1 MRCNIR
7 LIKISNFLKKDKF
20 KEMDLGWCT
29 NVIFV
34 DQHLEIEYVISVKKI
49 AAHLV

>member
-1 MRCNIR
+1 LAI
-7 LIKISNFLKKDKF
+7 FEKKDKF
-20 KEMDLGWCT
+20 KDNDLGSCT

-49 AAHLV
+49 AAPLV